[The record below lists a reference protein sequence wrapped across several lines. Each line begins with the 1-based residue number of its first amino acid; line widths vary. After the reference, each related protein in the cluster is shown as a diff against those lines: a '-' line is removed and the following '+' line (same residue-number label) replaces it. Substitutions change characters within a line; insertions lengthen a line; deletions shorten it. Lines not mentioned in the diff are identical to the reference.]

1 MTRELLISYS
11 TRTLAHL
18 NLEGVNTI
26 LKVAILGAGGLLGT
40 NLCHYSSRN
49 WEITRFERG
58 SIRDFSSLD
67 TGFFDDFDVVINCIG
82 FTNVDLCEIEKENCN
97 VTNTQIPAI
106 LANKIAGSRTKLVQI
121 STDHFESRTFV
132 PRSEITRVW
141 GINEYGKSKLAA
153 EELVLDS
160 NPDAL
165 IVRTNFFG
173 WGRKH
178 RLSILDWMIK
188 QLEQDLQLDAF
199 EDILFTPI
207 SIFELFRLIEGL
219 LEIKKFGIVNCSG
232 SDSLSKYQF
241 GKLVAEVFGLNS
253 NLVVPISIDSKG
265 LLALRPKYLSLDN
278 ALAQKSLGV
287 NVPSLAEML
296 EKCASDRLW
305 RDQINLMD

>member
-1 MTRELLISYS
+1 M
-11 TRTLAHL
+11 
-18 NLEGVNTI
+18 
-26 LKVAILGAGGLLGT
+26 AILGAGGLLGT
-40 NLCHYSSRN
+40 NLQHLAKN
-49 WEITRFERG
+49 GWEVTALTRKDLNIPFEL
-58 SIRDFSSLD
+58 SHDAKLKFNSQFNLSE
-67 TGFFDDFDVVINCIG
+67 FDVVINCIG
-82 FTNVDLCEIEKENCN
+82 LTNVDRCESEADLCNFTNV
-97 VTNTQIPAI
+97 QIPKI
-106 LANKIAGSRTKLVQI
+106 LAQMTLGTKTKLVHI
-121 STDHFESRTFV
+121 STDHFKSQLAA
-132 PRSEITRVW
+132 PRSEFVNVW
-141 GINEYGKSKLAA
+141 GINEYGRSKLEA
-153 EELVLDS
+153 EELVLDT

-165 IVRTNFFG
+165 VVRTNFFG

-199 EDILFTPI
+199 EDVLFTPI

-253 NLVVPISIDSKG
+253 NLVAPISIDSKG

-278 ALAQKSLGV
+278 ALAQKSLGL